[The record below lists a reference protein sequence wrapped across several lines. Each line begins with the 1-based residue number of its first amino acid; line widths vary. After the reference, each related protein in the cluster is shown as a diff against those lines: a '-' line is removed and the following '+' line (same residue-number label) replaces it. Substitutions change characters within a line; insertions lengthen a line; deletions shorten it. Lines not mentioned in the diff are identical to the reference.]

1 MSTNPED
8 DPVVLHRGPVVWDA
22 TSFDNTNR
30 LVARDGAP
38 ISVDTILILD
48 QFTGK
53 VSQQSRRIRQ
63 EYELHGS
70 DRDDALIL
78 TSFQS
83 HLLIQTLLSYRQ
95 LS

>member
-8 DPVVLHRGPVVWDA
+8 DPVVFHRGPVVWDA

-30 LVARDGAP
+30 LVARDGVP

-53 VSQQSRRIRQ
+53 VSQQSVGSGELAKIRVARFGLPRRAHFDKFSKSLID
-63 EYELHGS
+63 S
-70 DRDDALIL
+70 NPAL
-78 TSFQS
+78 Q
-83 HLLIQTLLSYRQ
+83 
-95 LS
+95 